1 MSKLKSFTYRWYVKA
16 CGIFLC
22 GISMPIFLLGFFGFC
37 ISQEEFGAGL
47 SYNDMARA
55 IFEWG
60 WFSTQAD
67 AHEFVEFL
75 LQGRIPFSILGVA
88 VFVLSAI
95 YLCFVCGHRPDSED
109 VKLRLLDRI
118 PYGVVGFVW
127 MMVAGSC
134 FAALVDFVSY
144 DLGIAEPTV
153 FFALSISLFY
163 TCFYLTMAFVLTTI
177 VRIKAHMLWKTT
189 FVYYCY
195 RFIKEHCSNWPL
207 HRLFRYIKENW
218 EVGGKTVQHAAWLI
232 GILTALEFIGLLLF
246 DQTGVILFIWIFY
259 RLLTIPFMLV
269 LVLQWKKI
277 SQGIHRLV
285 SGDIEHAIDTTGM
298 YFDFKQDAENLNQ
311 VGDTVRRAVNQQ
323 MKSERLKTELITNV
337 SHDIK
342 TPLTSII
349 NYVDLLQKEMNHL
362 ENPEEMNHLE
372 NPESRERQQE
382 YLEVLSRQSNRLKKL
397 IQDLID
403 ASKATT
409 GNIEVDIKPMVIDVI
424 LNQAIGEFEDRLH
437 ACNLELCVDEKVK
450 EKTILADGRHLWRV
464 FDNLL
469 GNIVKY
475 SLPGTRVYIDVDA
488 VHFASGN
495 RIGITFRNISKEKL
509 NIAPEELMERFKRG
523 DSSRNTEGSG
533 LGLSIAN
540 SLVQLMDG
548 EMQIHIDGDLFKVQL
563 LLKEA

>member
-1 MSKLKSFTYRWYVKA
+1 M
-16 CGIFLC
+16 
-22 GISMPIFLLGFFGFC
+22 
-37 ISQEEFGAGL
+37 
-47 SYNDMARA
+47 
-55 IFEWG
+55 
-60 WFSTQAD
+60 
-67 AHEFVEFL
+67 
-75 LQGRIPFSILGVA
+75 
-88 VFVLSAI
+88 
-95 YLCFVCGHRPDSED
+95 
-109 VKLRLLDRI
+109 
-118 PYGVVGFVW
+118 
-127 MMVAGSC
+127 
-134 FAALVDFVSY
+134 
-144 DLGIAEPTV
+144 
-153 FFALSISLFY
+153 
-163 TCFYLTMAFVLTTI
+163 
-177 VRIKAHMLWKTT
+177 
-189 FVYYCY
+189 
-195 RFIKEHCSNWPL
+195 
-207 HRLFRYIKENW
+207 
-218 EVGGKTVQHAAWLI
+218 
-232 GILTALEFIGLLLF
+232 
-246 DQTGVILFIWIFY
+246 
-259 RLLTIPFMLV
+259 
-269 LVLQWKKI
+269 QWKKI

>member
-1 MSKLKSFTYRWYVKA
+1 
-16 CGIFLC
+16 
-22 GISMPIFLLGFFGFC
+22 
-37 ISQEEFGAGL
+37 
-47 SYNDMARA
+47 
-55 IFEWG
+55 
-60 WFSTQAD
+60 
-67 AHEFVEFL
+67 
-75 LQGRIPFSILGVA
+75 
-88 VFVLSAI
+88 
-95 YLCFVCGHRPDSED
+95 
-109 VKLRLLDRI
+109 
-118 PYGVVGFVW
+118 
-127 MMVAGSC
+127 
-134 FAALVDFVSY
+134 
-144 DLGIAEPTV
+144 
-153 FFALSISLFY
+153 
-163 TCFYLTMAFVLTTI
+163 
-177 VRIKAHMLWKTT
+177 
-189 FVYYCY
+189 
-195 RFIKEHCSNWPL
+195 
-207 HRLFRYIKENW
+207 
-218 EVGGKTVQHAAWLI
+218 
-232 GILTALEFIGLLLF
+232 
-246 DQTGVILFIWIFY
+246 
-259 RLLTIPFMLV
+259 
-269 LVLQWKKI
+269 
-277 SQGIHRLV
+277 
-285 SGDIEHAIDTTGM
+285 M

-362 ENPEEMNHLE
+362 ENSEEMNHIE

-475 SLPGTRVYIDVDA
+475 SLPGTRVYVDVDA

-495 RIGITFRNISKEKL
+495 RIGITFRNISKERL

>member
-1 MSKLKSFTYRWYVKA
+1 
-16 CGIFLC
+16 
-22 GISMPIFLLGFFGFC
+22 LG
-37 ISQEEFGAGL
+37 
-47 SYNDMARA
+47 
-55 IFEWG
+55 
-60 WFSTQAD
+60 
-67 AHEFVEFL
+67 
-75 LQGRIPFSILGVA
+75 
-88 VFVLSAI
+88 
-95 YLCFVCGHRPDSED
+95 
-109 VKLRLLDRI
+109 
-118 PYGVVGFVW
+118 
-127 MMVAGSC
+127 
-134 FAALVDFVSY
+134 DFVGY
-144 DLGIAEPTV
+144 DLGIADPTV

-177 VRIKAHMLWKTT
+177 VRIKAHMFWKTT

-195 RFIKEHCSNWPL
+195 RFIKDHCSNWPL

-277 SQGIHRLV
+277 SQGIHCLV

-349 NYVDLLQKEMNHL
+349 NYVDLLQKEMNHI
-362 ENPEEMNHLE
+362 E

-475 SLPGTRVYIDVDA
+475 SLPGTRVYVDVDA

-563 LLKEA
+563 LLKKLLVILPLYYHKGSPLTWLKLKKK